1 MLYLVISGDDD
12 LRVAEPRH
20 LLARGEAAVRLLDE
34 RGQVVDASSTKLF
47 QNLDLEEAITL
58 TVRQYSVALQY
69 VLCKQPVAKVTCR
82 LCT

>member
-47 QNLDLEEAITL
+47 QNLDLEEAKYCFLAITL
-58 TVRQYSVALQY
+58 TVRQYSVAL
-69 VLCKQPVAKVTCR
+69 PVCAM
-82 LCT
+82 